1 MGRSASS
8 HGVSSPVDFCE
19 DLDMRQPRSGRQYT
33 LRRGDLVAEVAS
45 IGASL
50 RSLKAGDRDL
60 VLPFD
65 ADEIRPLFRG
75 CVLAPWPNRIAGGR
89 WTYGGQEHQL
99 AITEPARGHALHG
112 LVAWLD
118 WHEIDSSADSL
129 TLGTTIVPQQGYPY
143 QFDLTMRWSLEEA
156 ALVGRLS
163 AVNAGSQAAPFG
175 CSIHPYLVAPGG
187 DMNEWTL
194 QIPATHEL
202 QVDDHLIPTVLA
214 PVPDAHDFR
223 EPRPIGSAAIDHA
236 LNGFDFTGGT
246 SSVSLVDQQG
256 DGVRVMFSAE
266 TSWVQVCISDRPGRV
281 GHRAGL
287 AVEPMT
293 CPPNAFA
300 TSPEMYLVAP
310 GETSTTWWRLE
321 AVGG

>member
-1 MGRSASS
+1 MPR
-8 HGVSSPVDFCE
+8 
-19 DLDMRQPRSGRQYT
+19 PRSGRQYT

-50 RSLKAGDRDL
+50 RSLQVGNRDL
-60 VLPFD
+60 VLSFN
-65 ADEIRPLFRG
+65 AEEIRPLFRG

-118 WHEIDSSADSL
+118 WNEIDSSADTVS
-129 TLGTTIVPQQGYPY
+129 LGTTIVPQQGYPY

-163 AVNAGSQAAPFG
+163 AVNAGSEAAPFG
-175 CSIHPYLVAPGG
+175 CSIHPYLVAPGS
-187 DMNEWTL
+187 DMNEWML
-194 QIPATHEL
+194 HVPATHEL
-202 QVDDHLIPTVLA
+202 QVDDDLIPTMLTA
-214 PVPDAHDFR
+214 VPEAHDFH

-236 LNGFDFTGGT
+236 LHGFDFTGGT

-256 DGVRVMFSAE
+256 DGVRVVFSAE
-266 TSWVQVCISDRPGRV
+266 TPWVQVCTSDWPGRV
-281 GHRAGL
+281 GHRAGV

-300 TSPEMYLVAP
+300 TAPEMYLVAP
-310 GETSTTWWRLE
+310 GETSTASWRLE
-321 AVGG
+321 VVGG